1 MTHTPSSTNSVSH
14 TFVTSMPMNTEIMV
28 IAEENIWWHG
38 LAEHLLQRIGIVGEM
53 AHQIAVV
60 CVSK

>member
-28 IAEENIWWHG
+28 IAEENICGTDWLSICCSVSVSLVKW
-38 LAEHLLQRIGIVGEM
+38 LIRSPW
-53 AHQIAVV
+53 V